1 MTHVST
7 YWIDSYLAIKNRLR
21 VQLEELV
28 NDEGDLV
35 FKRVY
40 FGKKITAK
48 EFPCCIF
55 WPIIVRT
62 TVTTANSSQYP
73 MRFRVCAIA
82 QDQTPEGG
90 HDEAVTMMGYV
101 GKMIEDDRQF
111 GFLADTSEIDEIDPD
126 VRRPRVR
133 TRHEAA
139 YILRFE
145 RYVLPQ

>member
-1 MTHVST
+1 MST
-7 YWIDSYLAIKNRLR
+7 YWIDSYLAIKARLR

-28 NDEGDLV
+28 DDDGDLV

-40 FGKKITAK
+40 FGKKATAK

-55 WPIIVRT
+55 WPIVARP
-62 TVTTANSSQYP
+62 TVTSAGSSRYP

-90 HDEAVTMMGYV
+90 HDEAAIMMGYV

-111 GFLADTSEIDEIDPD
+111 GFLADTSEIDDIDPD
-126 VRRPRVR
+126 VERRRVR

-145 RYVLPQ
+145 RYVLPR

>member
-1 MTHVST
+1 MST

-28 NDEGDLV
+28 DDEGDLV

-40 FGKKITAK
+40 FGKKARAK

-55 WPIIVRT
+55 WPVIDRV

-73 MRFRVCAIA
+73 FRFRVCAIA
-82 QDQTPEGG
+82 QDQSPEGG
-90 HDEAVTMMGYV
+90 HDEAVTMLGYV
-101 GKMIEDDRQF
+101 GKMIVDDRQF

-126 VRRPRVR
+126 VARRRVI

>member
-1 MTHVST
+1 MST
-7 YWIDSYLAIKNRLR
+7 YWIDSYLAIKARLR

-28 NDEGDLV
+28 DDDGDLV
-35 FKRVY
+35 FKKVY
-40 FGKKITAK
+40 FGKKATAK

-55 WPIIVRT
+55 WPITVRP
-62 TVTTANSSQYP
+62 TVTSAGSSQYP

-90 HDEAVTMMGYV
+90 HDEAVIMMGYV

-111 GFLADTSEIDEIDPD
+111 GFLADTSEIDDIDPD
-126 VRRPRVR
+126 VERRRVR

-139 YILRFE
+139 FILRFE